1 MKKLSPIAVAVIL
14 VTLGLILILWPDASV
29 TGIVR
34 LTAFGLIAAAVI
46 GIIMHAMNK
55 EEKKGTKTWKLV
67 QFVLCAALGIW
78 ILVNPVLFEGFYQI
92 VIGIIIAAN
101 ALKDL
106 IVAIKENKHWAYIAL
121 AVVSLVLGVI
131 VMCNPFTLFRTFAV
145 ISGISLVYSGVVS
158 LINEIR
164 QSKTKKQMNE

>member
-1 MKKLSPIAVAVIL
+1 M
-14 VTLGLILILWPDASV
+14 
-29 TGIVR
+29 
-34 LTAFGLIAAAVI
+34 
-46 GIIMHAMNK
+46 
-55 EEKKGTKTWKLV
+55 
-67 QFVLCAALGIW
+67 
-78 ILVNPVLFEGFYQI
+78 NPVLFEGFYQI

-158 LINEIR
+158 LINEI
-164 QSKTKKQMNE
+164 KAGKKA